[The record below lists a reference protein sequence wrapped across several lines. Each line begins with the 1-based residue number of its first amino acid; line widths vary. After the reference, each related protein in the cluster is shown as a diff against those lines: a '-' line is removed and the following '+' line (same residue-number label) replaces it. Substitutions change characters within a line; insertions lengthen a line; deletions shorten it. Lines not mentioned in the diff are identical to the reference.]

1 MRQKGLQP
9 AGIVLST
16 LVMFLEL
23 VQLKESLRVLF
34 NLFFFF
40 FYLAAQ
46 YMAYEILV
54 PQPRIEPMCP
64 TVEAESELLD
74 CQASP
79 ESSSVEWCRDVSDT
93 RSSMATRLHMP
104 EL

>member
-1 MRQKGLQP
+1 
-9 AGIVLST
+9 
-16 LVMFLEL
+16 MFLEL

-40 FYLAAQ
+40 FLYLAAK
-46 YMAYEILV
+46 YMANEILV
-54 PQPRIEPMCP
+54 PQPRIEPMSP